1 MVEADSFKPTRIRA
15 RDAYTNSIQGISAAK
30 AKDMMEKRKKVTE
43 DECIATYTTQK
54 EKRQGI
60 KNDFYL
66 FQKKLALKS
75 SLDELKAGFEK
86 DKKRLEKAM
95 RKEKKL

>member
-1 MVEADSFKPTRIRA
+1 
-15 RDAYTNSIQGISAAK
+15 
-30 AKDMMEKRKKVTE
+30 
-43 DECIATYTTQK
+43 
-54 EKRQGI
+54 
-60 KNDFYL
+60 
-66 FQKKLALKS
+66 LALKS